1 MLTDSFIG
9 VFNLCRC
16 HTVQLGVAELGRV
29 SDRLLGGG
37 QLTDGGH
44 VATEK

>member
-9 VFNLCRC
+9 VFSLRRS
-16 HTVQLGVAELGRV
+16 HTVQQGVAELGR
-29 SDRLLGGG
+29 LLGGG
-37 QLTDGGH
+37 WQLTDGGH